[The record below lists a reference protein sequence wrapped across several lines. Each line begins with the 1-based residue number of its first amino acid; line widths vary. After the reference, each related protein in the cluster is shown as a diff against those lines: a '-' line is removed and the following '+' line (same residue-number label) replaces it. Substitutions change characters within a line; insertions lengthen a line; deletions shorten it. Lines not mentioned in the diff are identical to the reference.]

1 MLSKLLQNEPKFRAN
16 QITQGLLNPAFSGW
30 EDFKVL
36 PKNLREKIE
45 KDVAWMSVKEK
56 DLQKSNIDE
65 SQKALLELQD
75 GNLVETVLMKNSKGN
90 ATICVSS
97 QVGCSIGCAFCNTG
111 KMGLKRNLT
120 KEEIIDQYRF
130 WLYKGNNNARCS
142 AGVSPQ
148 RTPARLK
155 QTHLVPASE
164 SPRGDSDGA
173 ANNISNIVFMGMGEP
188 FLNYENVRDSIIE
201 ILKYTEIGKNHIVVS
216 TVGIIEKLNNIL
228 TDELWPN
235 VRIAISLHSAVNE
248 TRKKLIP
255 VHTEKFFKELIQ
267 WSEEYHQKFGG
278 RNLYLSIEYT
288 LLGGVNDSFEEA
300 EALIGLLKK
309 LGRVKVNLIPYNQ
322 TACGFK
328 PAKEKYILK
337 FQDLIKQAGF
347 TCTLRKS
354 LGADIHGACGQ
365 LAGTKNLC

>member
-1 MLSKLLQNEPKFRAN
+1 MLTKILKNEPRFRIN
-16 QITQGLLNPAFSGW
+16 QIRQALLVPAFSSW
-30 EDFKVL
+30 EDVKVL
-36 PKNLREKIE
+36 PANLREEINKKIP
-45 KDVAWMSVKEK
+45 WMSVKEK
-56 DLQKSNIDE
+56 NLQKSEIDE

-75 GNLVETVLMKNSKGN
+75 GNLVETVLMINSKGS

-130 WLYKGNNNARCS
+130 WLYRK
-142 AGVSPQ
+142 
-148 RTPARLK
+148 
-155 QTHLVPASE
+155 
-164 SPRGDSDGA
+164 
-173 ANNISNIVFMGMGEP
+173 NNISNIVFMGMGEP
-188 FLNYENVRDSIIE
+188 FLNYENVRDSVIE
-201 ILKYTEIGKNHIVVS
+201 ILKYTEIGKNHIVIS

-228 TDELWPN
+228 TDELYPN
-235 VRIAISLHSAVNE
+235 VRLAISLHSAINE

-255 VHTEKFFKELIQ
+255 IHTDKFFKELIQ

-300 EALIGLLKK
+300 EALINLLKK

-328 PAKEKYILK
+328 PTKEKYILK

-354 LGADIHGACGQ
+354 LGADIYGACGQ
-365 LAGTKNLC
+365 LATTENPSSDLLFC